1 MGTLFEEQ
9 LYICAP
15 GGGAAAVP
23 AVARVG
29 SGKSAGPD
37 NGSRTGCTVAQHERG
52 SGDGDRRP
60 YVCVWNWHFARM
72 VAPAP

>member
-1 MGTLFEEQ
+1 MNWLLVRTYAMGTLFEEQ

-37 NGSRTGCTVAQHERG
+37 NGSRTGCTV
-52 SGDGDRRP
+52 
-60 YVCVWNWHFARM
+60 VVNWVKLARILR
-72 VAPAP
+72 